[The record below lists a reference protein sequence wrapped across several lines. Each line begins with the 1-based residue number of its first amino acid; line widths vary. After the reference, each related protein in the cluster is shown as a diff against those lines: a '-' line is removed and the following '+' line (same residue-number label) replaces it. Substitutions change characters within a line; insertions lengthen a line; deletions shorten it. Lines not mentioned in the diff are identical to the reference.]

1 MGIKYLVPFIVGLL
15 SSIIDARP
23 VSYPGGITVMG
34 FSDNMKDSIYVHYS
48 PTHYYSLGLETKK
61 DKYSDSDYSYLRFTY
76 LLDRKNTQHSQRNFY
91 FQSGVSP
98 DKASNHFIGFHGD
111 WETRR
116 LYAGFSYKN
125 AKVSSQSYSDQFIQL
140 GIALWLYPPL
150 VGILLIAWAYLG
162 LMSREFFVREWIKS
176 RPITYLWTHMGIMP
190 LVDLYATATE
200 WMPRGATV
208 PDGLIWFLVVSFFN
222 GVVIEVGR
230 KIRSTDEEKPGVST
244 YTKLWGQRGAPLIWF
259 GFLLVTAISASIA
272 GSLIEFGLQ
281 TFIVLA
287 ILLLVALLVV
297 IKFSLNPS
305 SRSAKYFELMSGIWT
320 LMMYLTLGL
329 GPFLQSTL

>member
-1 MGIKYLVPFIVGLL
+1 MGIKYLVPFIVGLF

-140 GIALWLYPPL
+140 GIAP
-150 VGILLIAWAYLG
+150 YLG
-162 LMSREFFVREWIKS
+162 EYGDIHTWIMMKAKKNTLDNDWS
-176 RPITYLWTHMGIMP
+176 VYPMLKLFKG
-190 LVDLYATATE
+190 D
-200 WMPRGATV
+200 
-208 PDGLIWFLVVSFFN
+208 FLL
-222 GVVIEVGR
+222 EVGYNN
-230 KIRSTDEEKPGVST
+230 K
-244 YTKLWGQRGAPLIWF
+244 TKLDAH
-259 GFLLVTAISASIA
+259 
-272 GSLIEFGLQ
+272 
-281 TFIVLA
+281 
-287 ILLLVALLVV
+287 
-297 IKFSLNPS
+297 
-305 SRSAKYFELMSGIWT
+305 LM
-320 LMMYLTLGL
+320 YR
-329 GPFLQSTL
+329 F

>member
-1 MGIKYLVPFIVGLL
+1 MNPQELSNPAGAIRWWVYQRERFPILAHGTLIMAFSSSAVCFSSLL
-15 SSIIDARP
+15 SEEQGLPHWSAFAAAF
-23 VSYPGGITVMG
+23 ITS
-34 FSDNMKDSIYVHYS
+34 FIFFLQLRIADEFKDSEEDEKFQPYRAV
-48 PTHYYSLGLETKK
+48 PRGLVTLRELGFVFL
-61 DKYSDSDYSYLRFTY
+61 
-76 LLDRKNTQHSQRNFY
+76 
-91 FQSGVSP
+91 
-98 DKASNHFIGFHGD
+98 IG
-111 WETRR
+111 
-116 LYAGFSYKN
+116 A
-125 AKVSSQSYSDQFIQL
+125 FIQL

-230 KIRSTDEEKPGVST
+230 KIRSRDEEKPGVST

-281 TFIVLA
+281 TFIVLT